1 MLWVPYLR
9 ILYSGALAWNNGTHG
24 QPKIMSAM
32 HLIKIRMQL
41 QEIHSVILCVCVG
54 GGGSYFSSM
63 YILNKKALIFCIRF
77 YFHNWI

>member
-41 QEIHSVILCVCVG
+41 QGIHSVILCVWG
-54 GGGSYFSSM
+54 GDVLF
-63 YILNKKALIFCIRF
+63 
-77 YFHNWI
+77 